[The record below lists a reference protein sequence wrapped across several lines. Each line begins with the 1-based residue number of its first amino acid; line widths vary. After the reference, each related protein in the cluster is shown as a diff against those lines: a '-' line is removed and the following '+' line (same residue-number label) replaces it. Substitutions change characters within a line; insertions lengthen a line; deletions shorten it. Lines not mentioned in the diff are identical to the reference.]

1 MLLPLG
7 LVHLSSDQS
16 YLCCA
21 VQVRFRA
28 KLLTL
33 LVAIPTARGVKG
45 QRTSLL
51 HLCHPV
57 AGEWQCQLSHT
68 CPQDWLIRSSG
79 SAPLCCLLEVLDSL
93 S

>member
-16 YLCCA
+16 HLCGA

-45 QRTSLL
+45 QGTSLL
-51 HLCHPV
+51 TC
-57 AGEWQCQLSHT
+57 ADEWQCQLSHT
-68 CPQDWLIRSSG
+68 CPQDWLIRASG
-79 SAPLCCLLEVLDSL
+79 SAPLCCLLEVQDSL